1 MKSTVHPHGAFFVE
15 ESMKALELYVTIKL
29 VALIAFIIV
38 SAVVLVRYAIRD
50 IRLYWK
56 LRQHK
61 HPK

>member
-1 MKSTVHPHGAFFVE
+1 MHPHGAFSVE
-15 ESMKALELYVTIKL
+15 EDMNALKLYVTIKL
-29 VALIAFIIV
+29 VALVAFIIV
-38 SAVVLVRYAIRD
+38 SATVLVRYAIRD